1 MVKNYWTLFYLTL
14 IGMIIFISLFV
25 LGFIFAKKIFLDKK
39 YGIILLIIC
48 SCITFT
54 FSALCT
60 SEFKLCCKDYDYVSN
75 NKYIEKKAKVIEFT
89 VTRFDYDGNGR
100 QENSKPKFYLIE
112 NDEYIVL
119 NVKNVELGET
129 YIIRFY
135 PNTKICDVV
144 EKIS

>member
-60 SEFKLCCKDYDYVSN
+60 SEFTLCCRDYDYVSN
-75 NKYIEKKAKVIEFT
+75 NTYIEKKAKVIEFT